1 MSRIDAR
8 SVRVEPADGPAFDL
22 PCVWIPRSGD
32 KVLALW
38 RIGAAPAGTRILA
51 DGDTWVVA
59 ALRPNDA
66 VTEAATLEP
75 DRGR

>member
-8 SVRVEPADGPAFDL
+8 HVRVEPPGGQPFDL

-38 RIGAAPAGTRILA
+38 RIGAAAPGTRVRA
-51 DGDTWVVA
+51 DGVTWVVA
-59 ALRPNDA
+59 AIRPNDA
-66 VTEAATLEP
+66 ITEAATLEP
-75 DRGR
+75 EPLT